1 MAGAGFEELTIDVGG
16 LTTRYLVA
24 GEGPPVVLVH
34 GVGVS
39 NLDWRWL
46 MPALS
51 RTRRVYAPN
60 LPAVGGTT
68 KPPTADYSPAFYA
81 RFVVAFLD
89 ALGIERA
96 AVVGTSLHGHSV
108 LRLAL
113 SEPGRVSALGVV
125 GSTGLG
131 RTFNP
136 FTQPTVLPG
145 YGELALGWAKTPSG
159 AVQRAWGRVPLLFAH
174 PQRVPPGWIAEQIRL
189 AQLPG
194 FLEVQMATTRAQF
207 SPLGQQRAVVLGELP
222 RLRVPTLVVWGACD
236 RILPVHHARDAVA
249 RLKRGR
255 LAIIPDCGH
264 VAWLEQPGH
273 FAQILSKFL
282 GEQEYR

>member
-1 MAGAGFEELTIDVGG
+1 MADAGFEERTIDAGG

-34 GVGVS
+34 GEGVS
-39 NLDWRWL
+39 NLDWRWV

-60 LPAVGGTT
+60 LPGVGGTAE
-68 KPPTADYSPAFYA
+68 PSTATDYSPTFYA
-81 RFVVAFLD
+81 RFVATFLD

-96 AVVGTSLHGHSV
+96 GVVGASVHGHSV

-113 SEPGRVSALGVV
+113 SEPARVSAVGVV

-131 RTFNP
+131 RAFNP

-145 YGELALGWAKTPSG
+145 YGELLIGWAKTPSG
-159 AVQRAWGRVPLLFAH
+159 AVQRAWGRVPLLFAR
-174 PQRVPPGWIAEQIRL
+174 PNRVPPEWIAEQVRL

-194 FLEVQMATTRAQF
+194 FLEVQLATTRAQF
-207 SPLGQQRAVVLGELP
+207 GPLGQRVVVLEELP
-222 RLRVPTLVVWGACD
+222 RLPMPTLVVWGAYD
-236 RILPVHHARDAVA
+236 GLFPVYHARDALA

-264 VAWLEQPGH
+264 VAWLEQPER
-273 FAQILSKFL
+273 FAEILSEFL
-282 GEQEYR
+282 DEQE

>member
-1 MAGAGFEELTIDVGG
+1 MAGVGLEELTIDVGG
-16 LTTRYLVA
+16 LTTRCLVA

-39 NLDWRWL
+39 NLDWRWV
-46 MPALS
+46 MPTLS

-60 LPAVGGTT
+60 LPAVSGTAR
-68 KPPTADYSPAFYA
+68 PLTADYSPAYYA
-81 RFVVAFLD
+81 RFLAAFLD
-89 ALGIERA
+89 ALGLERA
-96 AVVGTSLHGHSV
+96 VVVGTSLHGHSV

-113 SEPGRVSALGVV
+113 SEPARVSAVGVV

-136 FTQPTVLPG
+136 LSQPTVLPG
-145 YGELALGWAKTPSG
+145 YGELAISWAKTPSG

-174 PQRVPPGWIAEQIRL
+174 PGRVPPEWIAEQVRL

-194 FLEVQMATTRAQF
+194 FLKVQLATTRAQF
-207 SPLGQQRAVVLGELP
+207 SPLGQRVVVLEELP
-222 RLRVPTLVVWGACD
+222 RLTVPTLVVWGACD
-236 RILPVHHARDAVA
+236 RILPVYHARDAVA

-264 VAWLEQPGH
+264 VAWLEQPER
-273 FAQILSKFL
+273 FAEILSKFL
-282 GEQEYR
+282 DEQEYR